1 MRSFHTHI
9 RIYTHS
15 TCEIVCTF
23 RLYLQFIRVCM
34 RIGACISRCIDR
46 MLENIRVC
54 AHAYMY
60 VRAGCRR
67 ILLYWSRVVDHL
79 PFSSPTLPHLS
90 PLYTVPRPCTPC
102 SPHLSSAPRPR
113 VPLDITHP
121 KTFDSPT
128 TSSHTSFLVL
138 VHLQWYMSCHK
149 YVSELHS
156 IYVHRDRFLVWVL
169 FLIATIEFF
178 ISLSNHA
185 INESYFVIF
194 QKKKKR
200 EKWFVFIKYKRND
213 LVGNIGLIKFS

>member
-1 MRSFHTHI
+1 MRAAFIHI
-9 RIYTHS
+9 YVYIRTQLARLCARLDYIYN
-15 TCEIVCTF
+15 
-23 RLYLQFIRVCM
+23 LYVCM

-90 PLYTVPRPCTPC
+90 PLHTVPRPCTPC

-113 VPLDITHP
+113 VPLDVTHP

-178 ISLSNHA
+178 VSLSNHKWVVFCY
-185 INESYFVIF
+185 IS
-194 QKKKKR
+194 KKKK
-200 EKWFVFIKYKRND
+200 KWFVFMKYKRND
-213 LVGNIGLIKFS
+213 MVGNVGLIKFS

>member
-1 MRSFHTHI
+1 M
-9 RIYTHS
+9 
-15 TCEIVCTF
+15 C
-23 RLYLQFIRVCM
+23 
-34 RIGACISRCIDR
+34 IGACISRCIDR

-90 PLYTVPRPCTPC
+90 PLHTVPRPCTPC

-113 VPLDITHP
+113 VPLDVTHP

-156 IYVHRDRFLVWVL
+156 IYVHRDPFLVWVL
-169 FLIATIEFF
+169 FLIATIRILRFF
-178 ISLSNHA
+178 VELRHKWI
-185 INESYFVIF
+185 IFYVIF

-200 EKWFVFIKYKRND
+200 KMICFYEIQKKWFDKI
-213 LVGNIGLIKFS
+213 